1 MVHLT
6 SEIIFMKI
14 EKNRRTFL
22 KNFLLLGM
30 IPFFSISNVFIKK
43 LIHKKKF
50 SKIWLLDIND
60 Y

>member
-1 MVHLT
+1 
-6 SEIIFMKI
+6 MKFK
-14 EKNRRTFL
+14 KNKRMFL
-22 KNFLLLGM
+22 KNILLVGLM
-30 IPFFSISNVFIKK
+30 PISSISYLYKKKISLKK